1 LRRGFVAAALGW
13 LLVAAGCT
21 QAGSPPSLA
30 VDAAASLGPTTSAI
44 STSYASSHP
53 GATLVFS
60 TGSSAAL
67 RTQIEQGA
75 PADVFLSAD
84 QTNAQ
89 ALADEGLTD
98 GTPVIFATNSLT
110 VIVPADNPAGISS
123 PADLARPGVT
133 IIAAGDAVPITRY
146 AGQAVA
152 AMTALPGYPPDFADR
167 YAANVTSREDNV
179 AAVLAKIELGEG
191 DAAIVYATDAR
202 SSTKVMAI
210 QIPPTA
216 NVVATYAGVVVRT
229 SFGVAAG
236 HAFLDWLAGSSG
248 QSVLSGF
255 GFGPPS

>member
-1 LRRGFVAAALGW
+1 LRRGFLIGAFGW

-44 STSYASSHP
+44 STAYASGHP
-53 GATLVFS
+53 GATLIFS

-75 PADVFLSAD
+75 PVDVFLSAD
-84 QTNAQ
+84 HTNPQ
-89 ALADEGLTD
+89 ALADEGDAD
-98 GTPVIFATNSLT
+98 GAPVIFATNSLT
-110 VIVPADNPAGISS
+110 IIVPADNPAGISS

-133 IIAAGDAVPITRY
+133 IIAAGEAVPITRY
-146 AGQAVA
+146 AGQAVT
-152 AMTALPGYPPDFADR
+152 AMAALPGYPSDFADR

-191 DAAIVYATDAR
+191 DAAIVYGTDAR
-202 SSTKVMAI
+202 SSTKVVTI
-210 QIPPTA
+210 QIPPIA
-216 NVVATYAGVVVRT
+216 NVIATYAGVVLH
-229 SFGVAAG
+229 SSSAVAAG
-236 HAFLDWLAGSSG
+236 HAFLDWLAGG
-248 QSVLSGF
+248 GGSVLSGF